1 MKKNYSFG
9 TLETFLAWDF
19 KTGWY
24 ECHNNLVTKWKG
36 CGEHT
41 FFALGVG
48 TRPAKGNEE
57 SPQVEATNF
66 SCPQRLQITG
76 LFALLL
82 STKDAKMINQ
92 RQEGAKYCPLWEV
105 TQPQKSFTVEL
116 CLFTEKVIA
125 QEKCWKLW
133 IFGGH
138 SVKEQST
145 SMNFSA
151 TYLKY
156 GKVKHTSRGQEL
168 PDKIESRLCCWAA
181 WNVQKIVTSL
191 SGKQH
196 IFCPYYIKSSHMLYA
211 YTEDTKKSFRLM
223 QVLLYS

>member
-1 MKKNYSFG
+1 MIFLFSEHIEKNYSFG

-138 SVKEQST
+138 SVKEQS
-145 SMNFSA
+145 SDFNEFLC
-151 TYLKY
+151 YL
-156 GKVKHTSRGQEL
+156 
-168 PDKIESRLCCWAA
+168 PKIWEGETHL
-181 WNVQKIVTSL
+181 
-191 SGKQH
+191 
-196 IFCPYYIKSSHMLYA
+196 
-211 YTEDTKKSFRLM
+211 
-223 QVLLYS
+223 